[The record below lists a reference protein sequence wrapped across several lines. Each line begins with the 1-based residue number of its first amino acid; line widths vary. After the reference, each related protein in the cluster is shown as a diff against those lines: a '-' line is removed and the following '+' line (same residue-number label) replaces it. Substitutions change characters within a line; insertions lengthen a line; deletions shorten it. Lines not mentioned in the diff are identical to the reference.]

1 MDILLVVLIIV
12 LMQSK
17 ERKVK
22 INRIW
27 LIPALLC
34 FVTIQSIIHMGQIT
48 LPQGLLFVVMLGI
61 GLGLGIIRGRALTF
75 RFDSK
80 TGHVL
85 RKGNWVSTIILL
97 VILGAKIMIKQSM
110 FSDSTH
116 QTLMVVTNA
125 FLCITLGTVISRRYY
140 IWEKYNELTQK
151 RKYIHPLFNIAK
163 NGNTN

>member
-48 LPQGLLFVVMLGI
+48 LLQGLLFVVMLGI

-140 IWEKYNELTQK
+140 IWK
-151 RKYIHPLFNIAK
+151 NIM
-163 NGNTN
+163 N

>member
-1 MDILLVVLIIV
+1 MDILLVILIIV

-34 FVTIQSIIHMGQIT
+34 FVTIQSIIHAGQIT
-48 LPQGLLFVVMLGI
+48 LLQGLLFVVMLGI

-75 RFDSK
+75 RVDNE

-97 VILGAKIMIKQSM
+97 VILGAKIIIKQSM
-110 FSDSTH
+110 FSGSTY

-140 IWEKYNELTQK
+140 IWKKYNELTQK
-151 RKYIHPLFNIAK
+151 A
-163 NGNTN
+163 

>member
-48 LPQGLLFVVMLGI
+48 LLQGLLFVVMLGI

-85 RKGNWVSTIILL
+85 RKGN
-97 VILGAKIMIKQSM
+97 
-110 FSDSTH
+110 
-116 QTLMVVTNA
+116 
-125 FLCITLGTVISRRYY
+125 C
-140 IWEKYNELTQK
+140 KYNNPSCYF
-151 RKYIHPLFNIAK
+151 RSK
-163 NGNTN
+163 NYD

>member
-48 LPQGLLFVVMLGI
+48 LLQGLLFVVMLGI

-151 RKYIHPLFNIAK
+151 
-163 NGNTN
+163 T

>member
-125 FLCITLGTVISRRYY
+125 FYVL
-140 IWEKYNELTQK
+140 
-151 RKYIHPLFNIAK
+151 H
-163 NGNTN
+163 

>member
-1 MDILLVVLIIV
+1 MDILLVILIIV

-34 FVTIQSIIHMGQIT
+34 FVTVQSIIHMGQIT
-48 LPQGLLFVVMLGI
+48 LLQGLLFVVMLGI
-61 GLGLGIIRGRALTF
+61 GLCLGIIRGRALTF
-75 RFDSK
+75 RFDSE

-110 FSDSTH
+110 FSGSTH

-140 IWEKYNELTQK
+140 IWKKYNELTQK
-151 RKYIHPLFNIAK
+151 A
-163 NGNTN
+163 